1 MTDTTSAPSTSAPS
15 TSAPSTSAPSTS
27 APSTG
32 SDLEPMFTTG
42 SQAALTPNNTEPHP
56 APIFDTGPHPNPL
69 RAFEAEPVVT
79 ESVVEPVV
87 YESVVYEP
95 AVAEPVVYESVAEP
109 VVYESVAESVV
120 YEPVVYEPVVAEP
133 VVAEPVVAEPV
144 VYGPVVYGPVVA
156 EPVVAEP
163 VVAEPAVCE
172 SDHADENAVEDAPEP
187 SVPQAFSEME
197 REDTDAFLRSVN
209 PDPVPVLADWPSAHP
224 VPVLAQR
231 PSAQT
236 ASVPAQPVVVPG
248 TFEFVKRWRFALI
261 LVGVWAVSAVAG
273 LGFYYWWYSALEK
286 TVPVLGILGYLVICM
301 VASLLV
307 SLVPHRPQVTALAIA
322 LMAAPLASTAAAAVL
337 HGAYYFEWIARPVI
351 GPVIG

>member
-87 YESVVYEP
+87 YESV
-95 AVAEPVVYESVAEP
+95 AEPV
-109 VVYESVAESVV
+109 VAESVV
-120 YEPVVYEPVVAEP
+120 YECVAEPVVYEPVVAEP
-133 VVAEPVVAEPV
+133 VVSEPVVAEPV
-144 VYGPVVYGPVVA
+144 VY
-156 EPVVAEP
+156 
-163 VVAEPAVCE
+163 E

>member
-69 RAFEAEPVVT
+69 RAVEAEPVVT

-87 YESVVYEP
+87 YEP
-95 AVAEPVVYESVAEP
+95 AWPSPRWPSPWCTSPWPSPWCTSPWPSLRAEPRCS
-109 VVYESVAESVV
+109 
-120 YEPVVYEPVVAEP
+120 

-144 VYGPVVYGPVVA
+144 VYEPVVY
-156 EPVVAEP
+156 EPVVYEP

>member
-109 VVYESVAESVV
+109 VVYEPVVYESVV
-120 YEPVVYEPVVAEP
+120 SEPVVYEPVVS
-133 VVAEPVVAEPV
+133 EPV
-144 VYGPVVYGPVVA
+144 VY
-156 EPVVAEP
+156 EP

>member
-1 MTDTTSAPSTSAPS
+1 
-15 TSAPSTSAPSTS
+15 
-27 APSTG
+27 
-32 SDLEPMFTTG
+32 
-42 SQAALTPNNTEPHP
+42 
-56 APIFDTGPHPNPL
+56 
-69 RAFEAEPVVT
+69 
-79 ESVVEPVV
+79 
-87 YESVVYEP
+87 
-95 AVAEPVVYESVAEP
+95 
-109 VVYESVAESVV
+109 
-120 YEPVVYEPVVAEP
+120 VYEPVVAEP

-144 VYGPVVYGPVVA
+144 VYGPVVAEPVVA

-261 LVGVWAVSAVAG
+261 LVGVWAVSAMAG

>member
-1 MTDTTSAPSTSAPS
+1 MTDT
-15 TSAPSTSAPSTS
+15 TSAPSTS

-69 RAFEAEPVVT
+69 QAFEAEPVVT

-109 VVYESVAESVV
+109 VVAESVV
-120 YEPVVYEPVVAEP
+120 YEPVVY
-133 VVAEPVVAEPV
+133 
-144 VYGPVVYGPVVA
+144 

>member
-69 RAFEAEPVVT
+69 QAFEAEPVVT

-109 VVYESVAESVV
+109 VVA
-120 YEPVVYEPVVAEP
+120 EPVVYEPVVAEP
-133 VVAEPVVAEPV
+133 VVAEPVVSEPV
-144 VYGPVVYGPVVA
+144 VY
-156 EPVVAEP
+156 EPVVC
-163 VVAEPAVCE
+163 EPAVCE

>member
-1 MTDTTSAPSTSAPS
+1 MTDT
-15 TSAPSTSAPSTS
+15 TSAPSTS

-87 YESVVYEP
+87 YESVAEP
-95 AVAEPVVYESVAEP
+95 VVAESVVYESVA
-109 VVYESVAESVV
+109 
-120 YEPVVYEPVVAEP
+120 EPVVYEPVVAEP
-133 VVAEPVVAEPV
+133 VVC
-144 VYGPVVYGPVVA
+144 
-156 EPVVAEP
+156 
-163 VVAEPAVCE
+163 EPAVCE